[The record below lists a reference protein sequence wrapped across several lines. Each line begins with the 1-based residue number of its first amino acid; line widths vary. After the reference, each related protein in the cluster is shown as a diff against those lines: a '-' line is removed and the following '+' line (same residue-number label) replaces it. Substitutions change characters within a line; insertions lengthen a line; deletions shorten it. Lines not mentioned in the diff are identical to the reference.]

1 MKIAFRVDA
10 SLEIGT
16 GHVMRCLTLAEALRD
31 KGATVVFVCRE
42 HPGHLCDLISQ
53 KGFIVF
59 RPAMGYGPT
68 QDQDKIR
75 DSGKSTPQLVH
86 AHWLGTEQESD
97 ARQTMEA
104 LTAGSVWDW
113 VIVDHYALDIHWESA
128 MRKITKNIMVI
139 DDLADR
145 RHDCEIVSDQNLF
158 EDRLNRYSGLVGPN
172 TLQLL
177 GPDYALLR
185 KEFSLHRPCR
195 IRDIPDK
202 KQMVIGFGG
211 VDMSNA
217 AGRVISYVRNEFNR
231 HMDIR
236 VVAGMAN
243 PNFQNLAETCK
254 GLENIKLFR
263 HVDSI
268 ARLYAGAYIAIGG
281 GGVSAL
287 ERCAL
292 GIPSLIYSVAENQV
306 SPSIQL
312 SRIGAA
318 VYMGKIE
325 DIKRDTLV
333 ETLHRLIND
342 TGAWLEISRRAME
355 TVDAKG
361 TSRIVACIMGKKE

>member
-1 MKIAFRVDA
+1 MKIAFRADA
-10 SLEIGT
+10 SFEIGA
-16 GHVMRCLTLAEALRD
+16 GHIMRCLTLAEALQD
-31 KGATVVFVCRE
+31 KGTTVVFACRE
-42 HPGHLCDLISQ
+42 HPGDLCDLICE
-53 KGFIVF
+53 KGFTVF
-59 RPAMGYGPT
+59 RLAMGYGAT
-68 QDQDKIR
+68 QDPDKIR
-75 DSGKSTPQLVH
+75 NSRKSTPQLAH
-86 AHWLGTEQESD
+86 AHWLGIEQDTD

-104 LTAGSVWDW
+104 LAPGSVWDW
-113 VIVDHYALDIHWESA
+113 LIVDHYALDIHWESA

-145 RHDCEIVSDQNLF
+145 RHDCEIILDQNLF
-158 EDRLNRYSGLVGPN
+158 EDRLNRYSGLVGSN
-172 TLQLL
+172 TLQLF
-177 GPDYALLR
+177 GPEYALLR
-185 KEFSLHRPCR
+185 KAFSDHRPCR

-217 AGRVISYVRNEFNR
+217 AGKVISYLKDELNR
-231 HMDIR
+231 HMDIK

-243 PNFQNLAETCK
+243 PNFQSLTETCM
-254 GLENIKLFR
+254 GFESIALFR
-263 HVDSI
+263 EVNCM
-268 ARLYAGAYIAIGG
+268 AQLYSGAYIAIGG

-306 SPSIQL
+306 NPSIQL

-325 DIKRDTLV
+325 DIKRNTLI

-342 TGAWLEISRRAME
+342 TDAWLEISQRAME
-355 TVDAKG
+355 TVDANG
-361 TSRIVACIMGKKE
+361 TSRIVTCIMGKKD